1 MDTDP
6 FYRVRV
12 AKRKEKVKSKGNGKT
27 KNPKGKMHWKLKDS
41 FNPFIMN
48 EINKTLS
55 QLLSMLRTAE
65 SNTKGWIQIH
75 SIKSAKRKERKVIR
89 SKVNGKTKTK
99 GKWIE
104 THGDISKDGKCFHH
118 EKSGQ

>member
-1 MDTDP
+1 M
-6 FYRVRV
+6 VRP
-12 AKRKEKVKSKGNGKT
+12 K
-27 KNPKGKMHWKLKDS
+27 PKGKMHWKLKDS

-75 SIKSAKRKERKVIR
+75 SIESAKRKERK
-89 SKVNGKTKTK
+89 SDKVK
-99 GKWIE
+99 G
-104 THGDISKDGKCFHH
+104 
-118 EKSGQ
+118 

>member
-1 MDTDP
+1 
-6 FYRVRV
+6 
-12 AKRKEKVKSKGNGKT
+12 
-27 KNPKGKMHWKLKDS
+27 
-41 FNPFIMN
+41 MN

-65 SNTKGWIQIH
+65 SNTKGWIQTH

-104 THGDISKDGKCFHH
+104 THGDISKDESVSIMKSLVN
-118 EKSGQ
+118 EKETALFFLKKSRKLKAVRGSVSSIYIIDDDTKYQKT

>member
-1 MDTDP
+1 
-6 FYRVRV
+6 
-12 AKRKEKVKSKGNGKT
+12 
-27 KNPKGKMHWKLKDS
+27 
-41 FNPFIMN
+41 MN

-75 SIKSAKRKERKVIR
+75 SIESAKRKERKVIR

-104 THGDISKDGKCFHH
+104 THGIISKDGKCFHH
-118 EKSGQ
+118 EKSGQWKGNCPVFLKKSRKLKAVRGSVRVFIS